1 MYKDN
6 NTELQLHTEITN
18 KKKNV
23 AVKVY
28 KAINAFARLCFVV
41 VFFYN
46 VFLLRDKEQNTQKY
60 PNAAEL
66 FSDGGPK

>member
-23 AVKVY
+23 AVKVPVY
-28 KAINAFARLCFVV
+28 KAIKAVAFARLCYM
-41 VFFYN
+41 FFFFMY
-46 VFLLRDKEQNTQKY
+46 FC
-60 PNAAEL
+60 
-66 FSDGGPK
+66 

>member
-28 KAINAFARLCFVV
+28 KAMNAFARLCF
-41 VFFYN
+41 FFF
-46 VFLLRDKEQNTQKY
+46 FL
-60 PNAAEL
+60 
-66 FSDGGPK
+66 

>member
-18 KKKNV
+18 KNKNV

-28 KAINAFARLCFVV
+28 KAKKAVAFARLCYM
-41 VFFYN
+41 FFFPMY
-46 VFLLRDKEQNTQKY
+46 FC
-60 PNAAEL
+60 
-66 FSDGGPK
+66 